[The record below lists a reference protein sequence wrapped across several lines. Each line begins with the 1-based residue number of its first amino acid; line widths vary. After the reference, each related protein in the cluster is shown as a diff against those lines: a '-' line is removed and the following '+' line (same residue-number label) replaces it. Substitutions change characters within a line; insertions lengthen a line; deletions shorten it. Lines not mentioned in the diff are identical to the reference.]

1 MKPRI
6 FAARVA
12 TAVRE
17 TAGRLSLADSRARVV
32 AWWTVEIDHGRHMLW
47 VAPALGIGAL
57 LHLTLRADPP
67 AILLYPL
74 VAFALCAAVALRARP
89 LAGFAAVAACS
100 VCLGAAAADVAV
112 RLAAAPTITES
123 LGTRTVSGHVLRV
136 EPRAERAPRVLLRVA
151 QVEGLDAADTPQR
164 LFLIGRALAALDV
177 GAAVAVRA
185 RLEPVPRAT
194 HPGAYDPAFVAYFAG
209 VGGYG
214 FVTATPRSINLP
226 PLPPLTRTLVAVE
239 GWRTDITAQ
248 IVERLGPTTGPVA
261 AALVTGQRT
270 AIPEEVLRDFNA
282 SGLMHVL
289 SISGL
294 HMALVAGGLFWVFR
308 ALLAAIPPIA
318 LRWPVKKLAA
328 LLALAAATFY
338 WVASGA
344 EIATTRSYI
353 MIIVVFGAILAD
365 RPAITMRNLVL
376 AGVILIAIE
385 PESVLTASFQMSF
398 GATAA
403 LVAAYERGLFP
414 RFSHHDQALPIRA
427 VARVAEALVAVGLV
441 SVVCELAILPFV
453 LHHFH
458 RVTWFGLVG
467 NVLAHAVIDFLVMP
481 AALLTLILVPFGW
494 GGWAIDILGFG
505 VERMH
510 DVARFVAS
518 FPGAVSTVRGFGTL
532 PMLLAAGGVAW
543 ACLWRSPIALLGVV
557 PYAAA
562 FVLWSAEQPPD
573 LRISATGEMVA
584 IRGDAGRFVLD
595 ATRFDAFVARRWLEA
610 DADTRQVDVA
620 ELSRGRSCDPSGCTI
635 RLRDGILVA
644 LPRQTAAFVEDCA
657 RADVIV
663 SRITAPTNCER
674 PRLVVGRDTIA
685 RAHGLA
691 IYWNTGRPIVRN
703 LAHACGTRPWCPD
716 PDVPAARRV
725 FAPRVPLPDQ

>member
-1 MKPRI
+1 MRSRI
-6 FAARVA
+6 FTARMARAVHK
-12 TAVRE
+12 TAE
-17 TAGRLSLADSRARVV
+17 RLGTVNPRARVQ
-32 AWWTVEIDHGRHMLW
+32 AWWTTEIEHGRHMLW
-47 VAPALGIGAL
+47 VAPALAVGAL

-67 AILLYPL
+67 AIILYPMT
-74 VAFALCAAVALRARP
+74 AFVLFAAVALRARP
-89 LAGFAAVAACS
+89 VIGFAALAACS
-100 VCLGAAAADVAV
+100 LCLGAAAADVAV
-112 RLAAAPTITES
+112 RLAAAPMITDS
-123 LGTRTVSGHVLRV
+123 LGTRTVRGHVLRV
-136 EPRAERAPRVLLRVA
+136 ELRAERAPRILLRVA
-151 QVEGLDAADTPQR
+151 EIDGMEAADTPPR
-164 LFLIGRALAALDV
+164 LFLIGRVLANLEV
-177 GAAVAVRA
+177 GVAVTVRA

-214 FVTATPRSINLP
+214 FVTATPRSANLP
-226 PLPPLTRTLVAVE
+226 PPPPVTRMLVAVE
-239 GWRTDITAQ
+239 GWRTGITAQ

-270 AIPEEVLRDFNA
+270 AIPEEVLQDFNA

-308 ALLAAIPPIA
+308 ALLAAIPPVA

-338 WVASGA
+338 WIASGA

-353 MIIVVFGAILAD
+353 MIIVVFAAILAD
-365 RPAITMRNLVL
+365 RPAITMRNLAL
-376 AGVILIAIE
+376 AALILVAIE
-385 PESVLTASFQMSF
+385 PESILTASFQMSF

-414 RFSHHDQALPIRA
+414 RFSHHDQALPIRSI
-427 VARVAEALVAVGLV
+427 ARVVEVTVAVGLV
-441 SVVCELAILPFV
+441 SLVCELAILPFV

-467 NVLAHAVIDFLVMP
+467 NVLAHAIIDFLVMP

-494 GGWAIDILGFG
+494 GDWAILVLGFG

-518 FPGAVSTVRGFGTL
+518 FPGAVTTVRGFGTL

-557 PYAAA
+557 PYAVG
-562 FVLWSAEQPPD
+562 FLLWSTEQPPD
-573 LRISATGEMVA
+573 LRVSATGEMVMV
-584 IRGDAGRFVLD
+584 RGDTGRFVLD
-595 ATRFDAFVARRWLEA
+595 ATRFDAFIARRWLEA
-610 DADTRQVDVA
+610 DADARPAEVA
-620 ELSRGRSCDPSGCTI
+620 ELSRGRFCDPSGCTI
-635 RLRDGILVA
+635 RLRDGTLVA

-663 SRITAPTNCER
+663 SRITPPAACER
-674 PRLVVGRDTIA
+674 PRLIIGRDDIA

-691 IYWNTGRPIVRN
+691 IHWDATRPTVRD
-703 LAHACGTRPWCPD
+703 LARTCGTRPWCPD
-716 PDVPAARRV
+716 QDIPAPRRA
-725 FAPRVPLPDQ
+725 FAPRVPLPAQ